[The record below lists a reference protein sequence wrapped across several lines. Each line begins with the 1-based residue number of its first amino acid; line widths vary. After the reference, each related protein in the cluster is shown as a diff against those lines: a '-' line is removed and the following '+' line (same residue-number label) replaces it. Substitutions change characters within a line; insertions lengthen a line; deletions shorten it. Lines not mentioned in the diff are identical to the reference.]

1 MAGSKGDSSR
11 RRRRWAA
18 GCGAVVAGMLLFVA
32 APVVG
37 DGLNSSP
44 GPAPVLVPETRP
56 ATSLQVAGAQGLASS
71 GAIASRSGKSRQRNR
86 SAVRRITIT
95 SRITNQEILTEEGKG
110 TFVGI
115 KCPVGAKAISGGVL
129 SKYINLLVSSSSPN
143 HPLTRKYTPNTW
155 WVTVTNV
162 NVDGNGGTLPWQGVV
177 NCLAPARLG
186 SG

>member
-1 MAGSKGDSSR
+1 MAGSKGESSGR
-11 RRRRWAA
+11 RKRWAA
-18 GCGAVVAGMLLFVA
+18 GCAAVAAVLLFVA

-44 GPAPVLVPETRP
+44 DPAPVLIAETRP
-56 ATSLQVAGAQGLASS
+56 ATSVQVAGAQGLA
-71 GAIASRSGKSRQRNR
+71 GA
-86 SAVRRITIT
+86 SAVRSGSRQKRQATRTVLRRVTLT

-115 KCPVGAKAISGGVL
+115 KCPAGARAISGGVL

-155 WVTVTNV
+155 WLTVTNV

-177 NCLAPARLG
+177 NCLTPARIG
-186 SG
+186 TG